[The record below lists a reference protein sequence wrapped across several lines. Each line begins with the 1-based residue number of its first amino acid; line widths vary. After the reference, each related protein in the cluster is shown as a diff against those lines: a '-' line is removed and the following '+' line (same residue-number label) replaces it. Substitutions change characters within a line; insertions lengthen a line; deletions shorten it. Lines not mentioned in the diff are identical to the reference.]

1 MNAES
6 RVSSFYIRDD
16 YEAVLRDVA
25 EWEGDPVGFFLASNV
40 AGKGAALAEDEEE
53 EEWEMLDRLREEAT
67 RQPAM
72 IKQRE
77 PPKPAVPAPQA
88 SAAGAAAGP
97 RGATNSKTSLVQT
110 IMADKT
116 LSPAE
121 RQRKVNLGSNR
132 CVRAHGSSRCLC
144 ANGRGMRMLSAA
156 PTTRL
161 GR

>member
-97 RGATNSKTSLVQT
+97 RGAGVPGRP
-110 IMADKT
+110 I
-116 LSPAE
+116 
-121 RQRKVNLGSNR
+121 GSR
-132 CVRAHGSSRCLC
+132 E
-144 ANGRGMRMLSAA
+144 
-156 PTTRL
+156 
-161 GR
+161 